1 MDKKLSEFRP
11 LLINNQIILNSIEQ
25 NDKEGTPESA
35 GRNEELLS
43 ALDQS
48 FSGIIDKYKQLS
60 KSLIQVEEDKG
71 MEKQAEKRVE
81 RKRR

>member
-48 FSGIIDKYKQLS
+48 FSGIIDKYKQLY